1 MLKFIARQHTA
12 SRQQK
17 ASLRATVTGKLCT
30 SVRPLAAPKGNPSKR
45 EQEEADAD
53 RNNRDQAGE
62 ILEPTGRRVT
72 AQHFEGA
79 GLAKA
84 RIIQGALVLVFLT
97 AHAAGKYHRVE
108 RKFLRAQVGIKKV
121 DNEDEPDG
129 QQSFLTVNQERDIE
143 NVAGHEAG
151 KERPEPHHVAGGTD
165 NRHSPEHRPIVELLP
180 VGKVVEFGLRTHP
193 KKPAQHLKKVLGVL
207 GLRSH
212 RVWPK
217 KKAPVLLYNRPEED
231 VSNMVE
237 EAG

>member
-1 MLKFIARQHTA
+1 M
-12 SRQQK
+12 
-17 ASLRATVTGKLCT
+17 G
-30 SVRPLAAPKGNPSKR
+30 LAAPKGDPGKR
-45 EQEEADAD
+45 EQGKADAD
-53 RNNRDQAGE
+53 RNNRDHAGE
-62 ILEPTGRRVT
+62 ILEPKGRRVA
-72 AQHFEGA
+72 AQRFQRA

-84 RIIQGALVLVFLT
+84 RIIQRALVPVFFI

-143 NVAGHEAG
+143 
-151 KERPEPHHVAGGTD
+151 HVTGDAD

-193 KKPAQHLKKVLGVL
+193 KKPAQHLKKVRGVL

-212 RVWPK
+212 RVWSI
-217 KKAPVLLYNRPEED
+217 KKASLLLYYRPEED
-231 VSNMVE
+231 RSNMAE